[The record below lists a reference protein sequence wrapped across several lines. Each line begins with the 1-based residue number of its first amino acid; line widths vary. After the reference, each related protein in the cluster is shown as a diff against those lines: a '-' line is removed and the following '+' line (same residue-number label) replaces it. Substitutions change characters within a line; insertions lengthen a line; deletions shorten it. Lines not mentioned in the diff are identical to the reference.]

1 MAPPRVPCSTPPM
14 RRCTMPSVS
23 PEVGS
28 TRRSRSTPPP
38 LFKPGVEP
46 LYTLTRRTLRFF
58 TLALF
63 TALLALAGC
72 QTAPPK
78 GLSAAQI
85 AVLKQQGFE
94 LTDEGWA
101 FGLSGKVLFGSDVES
116 LNSQS
121 TEIVQRIGKA
131 LLGVGIERVRVD
143 GHTDASG
150 KETYNQQLSL
160 RRAKSVR
167 NVLTAVGMKEEN
179 IKLQGLGSTE
189 PVASN
194 DTAAGR
200 TENRRVSIVVIAD

>member
-1 MAPPRVPCSTPPM
+1 LFSTA
-14 RRCTMPSVS
+14 RF
-23 PEVGS
+23 
-28 TRRSRSTPPP
+28 
-38 LFKPGVEP
+38 LFI
-46 LYTLTRRTLRFF
+46 TLLV
-58 TLALF
+58 
-63 TALLALAGC
+63 ALLALTGC
-72 QTAPPK
+72 QTPPPK
-78 GLSAAQI
+78 GLTPAQI

-101 FGLSGKVLFGSDVES
+101 FGLSGKVLFGSDVEV
-116 LNSQS
+116 LNAPS

-160 RRAKSVR
+160 RRAKSVAH
-167 NVLTAVGMKEEN
+167 VLAGVGMKEEN
-179 IKLQGLGSTE
+179 VQLRGLGSSE

-194 DTAAGR
+194 ETAAGR